1 MVDAVVSGADLRSGG
16 RLELIE
22 DGRRLLPGLA
32 CRVGVTGAAVDLAD
46 AGECVCFALV
56 QDQCLRQH
64 ARGLLVVPEA
74 AVVPPGQAQ
83 T

>member
-1 MVDAVVSGADLRSGG
+1 LVDAVVSGADLRSGG

-22 DGRRLLPGLA
+22 DGRRLLPGLV
-32 CRVGVTGAAVDLAD
+32 CRVVVAGAAVDLAE
-46 AGECVCFALV
+46 AGECACFAPV
-56 QDQCLRQH
+56 QGQCLRQH

-74 AVVPPGQAQ
+74 AVVPLGQAQ